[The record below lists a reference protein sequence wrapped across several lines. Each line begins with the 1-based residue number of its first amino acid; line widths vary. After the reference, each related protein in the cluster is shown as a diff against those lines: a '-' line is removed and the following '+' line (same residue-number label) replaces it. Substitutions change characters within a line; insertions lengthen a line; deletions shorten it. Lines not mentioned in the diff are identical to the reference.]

1 MPQKDKRDFASK
13 VFAINKGFEFLKNVS
28 YDFYGNLDA
37 DVNVP
42 ENYYEFVLDKFNQFP
57 KLGVAGGRLYDYYKG
72 SYHKLSY
79 GSDSVAGP
87 IQMFR
92 RSCYEEIGGYTPSK
106 NGLVDAIAEV
116 TARMK
121 GWQTHTF
128 SEIKVHH
135 NRKTGSENRNIF
147 LSTLREGKMDY
158 LFGLHPIFHI
168 GRSIQRIKFYPVF
181 LGSVFRT
188 SSFIFHYIKR
198 TKRPVN
204 EDFMKFLRNEEKQK
218 IKKYIRIF

>member
-1 MPQKDKRDFASK
+1 
-13 VFAINKGFEFLKNVS
+13 
-28 YDFYGNLDA
+28 
-37 DVNVP
+37 
-42 ENYYEFVLDKFNQFP
+42 
-57 KLGVAGGRLYDYYKG
+57 
-72 SYHKLSY
+72 
-79 GSDSVAGP
+79 
-87 IQMFR
+87 MFR